1 MSKYVWL
8 SGLVFFLICLRGIR
22 ASGSRP
28 NVNSGA
34 PPAPMT
40 PEQLSEIEQLARAG
54 DKISAIKL
62 YRERTGLDLKDAKDA
77 VEKLAS

>member
-8 SGLVFFLICLRGIR
+8 SGVVFFLACMLRR
-22 ASGSRP
+22 SASLSTP

-34 PPAPMT
+34 PLAPMT
-40 PEQLSEIEQLARAG
+40 PEQLSEVEQLARSG

-62 YRERTGLDLKDAKDA
+62 YRKLTGVDLKDAKEA
-77 VEKLAS
+77 VEKLVS

>member
-8 SGLVFFLICLRGIR
+8 SIVAFLLACLLRRGGS
-22 ASGSRP
+22 ASAP

-34 PPAPMT
+34 PLPPIT
-40 PEQLSEIEQLARAG
+40 PEQLGEVEQLARAG

-62 YRERTGLDLKDAKDA
+62 YRKLTGLGLKEAKDA
-77 VEKLAS
+77 VENLAK

>member
-8 SGLVFFLICLRGIR
+8 SGVVFFLACLLRR
-22 ASGSRP
+22 SASASAP

-34 PPAPMT
+34 PLSPMT
-40 PEQLSEIEQLARAG
+40 PEQLSEVEQLARSG

-62 YRERTGLDLKDAKDA
+62 YRKLTGVDLKDAKDA
-77 VEKLAS
+77 VEKLVS